1 MSTPKEI
8 AERASLR
15 WIAAVGTS
23 GVRKEPRPEERS
35 RYGGRV
41 PELGE
46 TRSFVPAAFTDWT
59 TLKAL
64 PSLRGR
70 GLTVT
75 GRVVYVNRGHRWCR
89 VEYDLDGC
97 GKGYECFKF

>member
-1 MSTPKEI
+1 MNTPKEI

-23 GVRKEPRPEERS
+23 GVQKEPKPEERG

-59 TLKAL
+59 TERAL
-64 PSLRGR
+64 PSLRDR

-75 GRVVYVNRGHRWCR
+75 GTVVLVNEAHRWCR
-89 VEYDLDGC
+89 VEYELGC
-97 GKGYECFKF
+97 EKHFECFKF

>member
-1 MSTPKEI
+1 MKSLHWVAEI
-8 AERASLR
+8 GRSVLR
-15 WIAAVGTS
+15 DPET
-23 GVRKEPRPEERS
+23 EPRGI
-35 RYGGRV
+35 YGGSV
-41 PELGE
+41 PEIGE

>member
-1 MSTPKEI
+1 MKSAKEA
-8 AERASLR
+8 AEEKSLR
-15 WIAAVGTS
+15 WCDEIGRGLIHAPEE
-23 GVRKEPRPEERS
+23 EPRGRFGGAFPEI
-35 RYGGRV
+35 
-41 PELGE
+41 GE